1 MRLGGYL
8 LEIWVFTCLY
18 VFTWW
23 QVVVLALCASLAGR
37 VKTNWRY
44 RDARALMVRDRKNIL
59 YAL

>member
-1 MRLGGYL
+1 M